1 MWDESIDLSFFK
13 IFINKFLFI
22 NLIGKVLII
31 LIFLVFFNK
40 NVNNIKVYLNLNK
53 NVGYEII

>member
-1 MWDESIDLSFFK
+1 MWDESKDLSFFK

-40 NVNNIKVYLNLNK
+40 NVNNIEVYLNLNK